1 MDIDESI
8 AQLSSELDALLDA
21 NLATFA
27 SKDRAEQ
34 GKILLRGIEIVTG
47 LERLK
52 AKGLATLKALLNR
65 QDTTA
70 DDERARSL
78 VRGFEL
84 GAKLAHALHDELL
97 DTNGETKVMRRLD
110 AIFSWHWMRPAPAKL
125 PWRGHSTTRTSGC
138 AFWRG
143 LI

>member
-1 MDIDESI
+1 MDIDDAI
-8 AQLSSELDALLDA
+8 AGLSSELDALLDA

-27 SKDRAEQ
+27 SKDRAEK
-34 GKILLRGIEIVTG
+34 GKILLRGIEIVKG

-78 VRGFEL
+78 C
-84 GAKLAHALHDELL
+84 
-97 DTNGETKVMRRLD
+97 T
-110 AIFSWHWMRPAPAKL
+110 
-125 PWRGHSTTRTSGC
+125 
-138 AFWRG
+138 G
-143 LI
+143 L